1 MGREQYPETTILR
14 QVNGVGAIT
23 ALSFVLTL
31 DDPTRF
37 KNSRSVGAFLGLRPK
52 HDQSGERN
60 PELRITKAGNRDLR
74 RLLVQCAHYMIGP
87 FGTTVTLERILT
99 CVVLGRPWQHVVARS
114 QSDVRWLLSPES
126 YRCFYIACG

>member
-37 KNSRSVGAFLGLRPK
+37 KNSRSVGAFLGL
-52 HDQSGERN
+52 
-60 PELRITKAGNRDLR
+60 
-74 RLLVQCAHYMIGP
+74 
-87 FGTTVTLERILT
+87 
-99 CVVLGRPWQHVVARS
+99 
-114 QSDVRWLLSPES
+114 
-126 YRCFYIACG
+126 